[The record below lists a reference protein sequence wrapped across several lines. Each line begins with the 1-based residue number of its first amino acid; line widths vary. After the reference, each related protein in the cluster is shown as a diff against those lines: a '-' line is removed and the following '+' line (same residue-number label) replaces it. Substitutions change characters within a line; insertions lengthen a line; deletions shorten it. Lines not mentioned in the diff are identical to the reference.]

1 MDMCSGR
8 GWGIEAQLL
17 LISVRRSIFFSDKF
31 TAGEL
36 GIAVMMRGLVVTPD
50 RFGGG

>member
-8 GWGIEAQLL
+8 GWGIEAQIL
-17 LISVRRSIFFSDKF
+17 LISLRRSIFFSDKF

-36 GIAVMMRGLVVTPD
+36 GIAVMRPGLEVTPD
-50 RFGGG
+50 